1 MRVEKKIRLDRRML
15 FVISPIIGV
24 VIGLILIP
32 SGKSKNNQPIV
43 ATAGSPRVPLSSQP
57 ISTYLLSS
65 QALFSKA
72 IDLSTSQFSTD
83 QTQNGQIVELVNEAI
98 SMATKAIV
106 HYPTDPRGY
115 AQRAKIYEAIEKYSP
130 EALTMALKDWE
141 KAAILSTNDPQYYLK
156 ASQLAEKN
164 DKPLESLDYLRKAQ
178 AIAPTEAQILF
189 DLAKKETSLGLLI
202 DAKATYEKLLTLL
215 VDQKQKETVSKELL
229 AIEELL
235 AQNGTQ
241 PSYMLEE
248 NKLEFPDN
256 PLQLEAD
263 GGSRVV
269 IADPGEEKD
278 ESIESQASSNALS
291 GTAILKGGDKE
302 TEISNSNITTQSQ
315 IYLTAVGET
324 EGRVLRVKNKKAAS
338 QGQEGSF
345 TVSINGILNH
355 DLEFKWWII
364 NP

>member
-1 MRVEKKIRLDRRML
+1 MNLKKVWLIFLPLPLAAGGVFAFFVLPKNGPSQEFSGEAVKTNAVPFEKIAPKT
-15 FVISPIIGV
+15 IS
-24 VIGLILIP
+24 
-32 SGKSKNNQPIV
+32 S
-43 ATAGSPRVPLSSQP
+43 
-57 ISTYLLSS
+57 YLLSS
-65 QALFSKA
+65 QTLFSKA
-72 IDLSTSQFSTD
+72 IEVSLNQADAQETVKIVDL
-83 QTQNGQIVELVNEAI
+83 INEAI
-98 SMATKAIV
+98 SMATKAII

-130 EALTMALKDWE
+130 ESSLMALKDWE
-141 KAAILSTNDPQYYLK
+141 RAAILASNDPQYYLK
-156 ASQLAEKN
+156 ASQLAEKK

-189 DLAKKETSLGLLI
+189 DLAKKETRLGLLI
-202 DAKATYEKLLTLL
+202 DAKATYEKLLALL
-215 VDQKQKETVSKELL
+215 VDQKQKETVSKELS

-235 AQNGTQ
+235 AQNNTQ
-241 PSYMLEE
+241 PNYALEE
-248 NKLEFPDN
+248 NKIEFPDN

-302 TEISNSNITTQSQ
+302 IEISNNNITTQSQ
-315 IYLTAVGET
+315 IYLTAIGET
-324 EGRVLRVKNKKAAS
+324 EGRVLRVKNKKAFS
-338 QGQEGSF
+338 QDQQGSF
-345 TVSINGILNH
+345 TVSINGLLNH

>member
-1 MRVEKKIRLDRRML
+1 MIIKRKIRLDRRIL
-15 FVISPIIGV
+15 FAIPPIVGV
-24 VIGLILIP
+24 VIGFILMP
-32 SGKSKNNQPIV
+32 SGNSKNNQPVV
-43 ATAGSPRVPLSSQP
+43 ATVGSPKIPLSSQP

-72 IDLSTSQFSTD
+72 IDLSTSQSSTD
-83 QTQNGQIVELVNEAI
+83 QTQNGQIVELVNEAV

-106 HYPTDPRGY
+106 HYPTDPRGF

-130 EALTMALKDWE
+130 ESPAMALKDWE
-141 KAAILSTNDPQYYLK
+141 RAAILTSNDPQYYLK
-156 ASQLAEKN
+156 ASQLAEKK
-164 DKPLESLDYLRKAQ
+164 DKPLEPLDYLRKAQ
-178 AIAPTEAQILF
+178 SIAPTDAQILF
-189 DLAKKETSLGLLI
+189 DLAKKEVSLGLLI
-202 DAKATYEKLLTLL
+202 DAKATYEKLLVLL
-215 VDQKQKETVSKELL
+215 VDQKQKETVSRELS

-235 AQNGTQ
+235 AQNNTQ
-241 PSYMLEE
+241 PNYSLRE
-248 NKLEFPDN
+248 NKLEFSDN

-269 IADPGEEKD
+269 IADPGEEKN

-291 GTAILKGGDKE
+291 GTAILKGGDNE
-302 TEISNSNITTQSQ
+302 IEISNSNITTQSQ
-315 IYLTAVGET
+315 IYLTAIGET
-324 EGRVLRVKNKKAAS
+324 EGRVLRVKNKKAFS
-338 QGQEGSF
+338 QDQEGSF